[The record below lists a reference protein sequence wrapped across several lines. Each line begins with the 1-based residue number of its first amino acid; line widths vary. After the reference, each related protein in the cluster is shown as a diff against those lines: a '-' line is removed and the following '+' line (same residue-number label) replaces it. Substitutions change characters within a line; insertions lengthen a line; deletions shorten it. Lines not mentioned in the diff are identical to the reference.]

1 MHMSKRKRGK
11 SYVLFRNR
19 QNRVFVGVD
28 ALVGHL
34 KGEGEDVSFLDWHN
48 FLSER
53 SPEVAMDIKPSFRNS
68 FLVDPVFPITL
79 HSVIRW
85 CRTGWGRQ
93 GRQEERQ
100 RSGHMR

>member
-28 ALVGHL
+28 ALVTHL
-34 KGEGEDVSFLDWHN
+34 KGEGEDVSFLNCHN

-53 SPEVAMDIKPSFRNS
+53 SPEVDI
-68 FLVDPVFPITL
+68 
-79 HSVIRW
+79 IR
-85 CRTGWGRQ
+85 
-93 GRQEERQ
+93 
-100 RSGHMR
+100 S

>member
-53 SPEVAMDIKPSFRNS
+53 SPEVAIDIKPSSRNPFWS
-68 FLVDPVFPITL
+68 TL
-79 HSVIRW
+79 F
-85 CRTGWGRQ
+85 CYYY
-93 GRQEERQ
+93 
-100 RSGHMR
+100 